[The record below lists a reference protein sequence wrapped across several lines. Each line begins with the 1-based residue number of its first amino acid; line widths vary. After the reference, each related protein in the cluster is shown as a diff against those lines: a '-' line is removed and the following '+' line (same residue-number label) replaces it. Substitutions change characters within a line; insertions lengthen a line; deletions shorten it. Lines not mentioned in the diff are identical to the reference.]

1 MSTPV
6 LILKGRE
13 TFVADLLDFLKRQ
26 AVDHLP
32 PPTKAHQL
40 IEKIILENFERA
52 KALANARIWLI
63 PACAHATRGDIALA
77 IARQRGKP
85 APSIPTAALVNLRG
99 TSNTSAPGGH
109 KEGPANWRFE

>member
-1 MSTPV
+1 MSIPV

-32 PPTKAHQL
+32 PPHKGL
-40 IEKIILENFERA
+40 IEKIILGNFERA

-99 TSNTSAPGGH
+99 QEQH
-109 KEGPANWRFE
+109 